1 MAAET
6 DIAILLTNYNSQLQ
20 LNTTEGNQC
29 AATLAAEINSIL
41 QSKLNKPPSVALRE
55 DMLSLIQTQEDAEV
69 YSKQARQVTTL
80 WVIVSIILLVII
92 VYLWNF
98 K

>member
-1 MAAET
+1 MTGVQTCALP
-6 DIAILLTNYNSQLQ
+6 IW
-20 LNTTEGNQC
+20 NQC